1 MLTGLLMVMAGV
13 FTLAADEPQE
23 TAPQASE
30 PKKEVR
36 DKTEIT
42 EIPELP
48 EPPKPLTIE
57 KPTGKLLQTTWY
69 LVTYEADKVG
79 YINRALY
86 QVDGPGKAV
95 YRAEV
100 RRFLKSS
107 LATDKADVFDD
118 SVMLLDK
125 DFAAVSFRASRRGL
139 NVDEVTIEGTVA
151 EGELKIN
158 ATSGSVAR
166 TWTNRIQGRPTFAG
180 ALAFWLGSQEIT
192 EGAQFAMTAINERS
206 GTFQG
211 KPVALRVV
219 QKAKMMLDNKRQ
231 EAWLVSELNGYR
243 STLYFLRSDGRMH
256 RSQGQNHNLTV
267 KETPVAEAA
276 RLDLSGEVKW
286 NNNVMLKVGEGL
298 SSEAFGYRATLPSY
312 PYMPIVLGDGSYVI
326 AGNSVGDDAL
336 IILASHVRAGDP
348 QAAERLYSA
357 TRLLGIT
364 GEPTKR
370 QTRIDGLPATIYE
383 VKTALNGRETTGK
396 FAVVIRDELG
406 YLIGHV
412 AAWPSG
418 AGRHEVFESF
428 LNTISW
434 STAYGREKG
443 MWDGAEYVSYSHGY
457 RVRLM
462 APGWQLPERRSGVP
476 TNIEVASKDRSA
488 LISLKIEP
496 ARQGISIQVP
506 AANYRKMIEAE
517 MPEAANLSEKQTTL
531 GGQPAIE
538 LAYDAKA
545 IEGQPTRT
553 RHVLA
558 VKGAYFYILTF
569 VGKTSTLGAT
579 EGRFAEVIESFKF
592 GEKDESTTPDN

>member
-1 MLTGLLMVMAGV
+1 VLTGLLMVTAGV

-23 TAPQASE
+23 TAPPASE
-30 PKKEVR
+30 PKKEANG
-36 DKTEIT
+36 KT

-48 EPPKPLTIE
+48 EPPKPLTVE

-69 LVTYEADKVG
+69 LVTYEANKVG
-79 YINRALY
+79 YINRAFY

-107 LATDKADVFDD
+107 LTAKKADVFED

-125 DFAAVSFRASRRGL
+125 DFAGVSFRTSRRGL
-139 NVDEVTIEGTVA
+139 NVDPVTLKGTVA
-151 EGELKIN
+151 NGELKIN
-158 ATSGSVAR
+158 ATSGSARR
-166 TWTNRIQGRPTFAG
+166 TWTNRIQGRPTFGG
-180 ALAFWLGSQEIT
+180 ALVFWLGSQEIS
-192 EGAQFAMTAINERS
+192 EGSQFAKTVISERS

-219 QKAKMMLDNKRQ
+219 QKAKMILDNKQQ
-231 EAWLVSELNGYR
+231 EAWLVSELNGVR

-256 RSQGQNHNLTV
+256 SSQGQNHNLTV
-267 KETPVAEAA
+267 KEVPATKAA
-276 RLDLSGEVKW
+276 GLDLSGEVKW
-286 NNNVMLKVGEGL
+286 NNNVMLKVGTGIG
-298 SSEAFGYRATLPSY
+298 SEAFGYRVHLPSY
-312 PYMPIVLGDGSYVI
+312 PYMPIVLGDCSYVI
-326 AGNSVGDDAL
+326 ASNSVGDDAL

-348 QAAERLYSA
+348 QAVERLYSI

-370 QTRIDGLPATIYE
+370 ETRIDGLPATIYE
-383 VKTALNGRETTGK
+383 VKTKLNGRETTGK
-396 FAVVIRDELG
+396 FAVVVRDELG

-418 AGRHEVFESF
+418 AARHDVFESF
-428 LNTISW
+428 LNTIAW

-443 MWDGAEYVSYSHGY
+443 MWDGTEYVSYSHGY

-462 APGWQLPERRSGVP
+462 GPGWQLPERRSGVP
-476 TNIEVASKDRSA
+476 TNIEVASKDGSA
-488 LISLKIEP
+488 LISLKIE
-496 ARQGISIQVP
+496 RTQQDIKTQML
-506 AANYRKMIEAE
+506 AANYRKIIEAE
-517 MPEAANLSEKQTTL
+517 MPEVVNLSEKETTL
-531 GGQPAIE
+531 GGQAAIE

-545 IEGQPTRT
+545 IQGQPTRT

-558 VKGAYFYILTF
+558 VKGKYFYILTF

>member
-1 MLTGLLMVMAGV
+1 MLMAGV
-13 FTLAADEPQE
+13 FTLAAADELPE
-23 TAPQASE
+23 TAPPASE
-30 PKKEVR
+30 PKKEVE
-36 DKTEIT
+36 KKAET
-42 EIPELP
+42 PELP
-48 EPPKPLTIE
+48 ESPMPLTIE
-57 KPTGKLLQTTWY
+57 RPTGKLLQTTWY

-79 YINRALY
+79 YVNRALY
-86 QVDGPGKAV
+86 QVEGPGKAV

-107 LATDKADVFDD
+107 LIAKKADVFEDA
-118 SVMLLDK
+118 VMLLEK
-125 DFAAVSFRASRRGL
+125 DFTALSFRFSRRGL
-139 NVDEVTIEGTVA
+139 DVEPVTLEGTVA
-151 EGELKIN
+151 NGELKVN
-158 ATSGSVAR
+158 AASGSVTR
-166 TWTNRIQGRPTFAG
+166 TWTNRIQGRPTFVG
-180 ALAFWLGSQEIT
+180 ALVFWLGSQEIT
-192 EGAQFAMTAINERS
+192 EGAQFARTVISERS

-219 QKAKMMLDNKRQ
+219 QKAKMILDNKRQ
-231 EAWLVSELNGYR
+231 EVWLVSELNGVR
-243 STLYFLRSDGRMH
+243 STLYFLRSDGRMY
-256 RSQGQNHNLTV
+256 RSQGQNHNLTA
-267 KETPVAEAA
+267 KEVPLVEAA
-276 RLDLSGEVKW
+276 GLDLSGAVKW

-298 SSEAFGYRATLPSY
+298 SSEAFGYRAKLPSY

-326 AGNSVGDDAL
+326 VGNSVGDDAL
-336 IILASHVRAGDP
+336 FILASHVRAGDP

-370 QTRIDGLPATIYE
+370 ETRIGDLPATVYK
-383 VKTALNGRETTGK
+383 VKTKLNDREATAR
-396 FAVVIRDELG
+396 FAVVVRDELG

-418 AGRHEVFESF
+418 PARHNVFESF

-443 MWDGAEYVSYSHGY
+443 MWDGTEYVSYSHGY

-488 LISLKIEP
+488 LISLKI
-496 ARQGISIQVP
+496 ARAQQGIKIQTP
-506 AANYRKMIEAE
+506 AANYRKMIETK
-517 MPEAANLSEKQTTL
+517 MPGVANLSEKQTML
-531 GGQPAIE
+531 AGRRAIE

-558 VKGAYFYILTF
+558 VKGKYLYILTF
-569 VGKTSTLGAT
+569 VGKLSTLDAT

-592 GEKDESTTPDN
+592 GETDESTTPDN